1 MRALHTSYT
10 CAGHRCCFFL
20 NTIPAPQ
27 GCQNPPYVGRHLDSS
42 TNKSQVRGRFIDIDV
57 LETLLGK
64 CEGCTEAAHAR
75 ANNGDMK
82 VLGVAHGRGSTKH
95 EIVNTQTV
103 NLDEILDSA
112 VSFDLFK

>member
-1 MRALHTSYT
+1 
-10 CAGHRCCFFL
+10 
-20 NTIPAPQ
+20 
-27 GCQNPPYVGRHLDSS
+27 
-42 TNKSQVRGRFIDIDV
+42 
-57 LETLLGK
+57 
-64 CEGCTEAAHAR
+64 
-75 ANNGDMK
+75 MK